1 MKEKL
6 IKCTVKT
13 ANGFIFECE
22 LSYDTIFKLQIINRV
37 SVREIQK

>member
-1 MKEKL
+1 MKEEL

-22 LSYDTIFKLQIINRV
+22 LSFETINELKTKNLV
-37 SVREIQK
+37 SVRKVQK